1 MLTLGVNGPSG
12 TTLRR
17 LRDDA
22 SDPVH
27 IENNA
32 VLQIQVANH
41 FRTTVSLSSLQSY
54 HSIDADTYPKP
65 VLNKDVTLLGIIPV

>member
-27 IENNA
+27 IEKNG
-32 VLQIQVANH
+32 VLQIKVATY
-41 FRTTVSLSSLQSY
+41 FRTTVSLASLQSY
-54 HSIDADTYPKP
+54 HSSDADTYRKP